1 MWEWYIVYQGD
12 EQIDV
17 RSIERRAYAETKK
30 RFLAANAA
38 GSFTFGN
45 QAVAGMWVI
54 DRGRQQE
61 DVVLIYGLLPQEIQM
76 RHAARTAAGGTTME
90 PEIEEKIRER
100 AYAIWKQEGRPDG
113 KHLQHWLKAKRLV
126 ADDAALAMAKA
137 VLAADPTSPADK

>member
-17 RSIERRAYAETKK
+17 RSIERPAYTETKK

-45 QAVAGMWVI
+45 RAVAGMWVI

-61 DVVLIYGLLPQEIQM
+61 DVVLIYGRLPQEIQM
-76 RHAARTAAGGTTME
+76 RHTARTAAGGTTME

-113 KHLQHWLKAKRLV
+113 KHGALV
-126 ADDAALAMAKA
+126 AG
-137 VLAADPTSPADK
+137 